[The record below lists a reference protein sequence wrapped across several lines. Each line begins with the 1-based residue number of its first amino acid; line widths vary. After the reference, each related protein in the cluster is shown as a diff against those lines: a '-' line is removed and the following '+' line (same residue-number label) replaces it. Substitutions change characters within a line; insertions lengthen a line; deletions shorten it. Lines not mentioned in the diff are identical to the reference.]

1 MEASEKQAEVGPAG
15 RVPLLSAR
23 GLELTYPDGTQAL
36 RGVDFSISAGEVVA
50 VIGRSG
56 AGKSTLLRCLN
67 ALLKPTAGQVLLR
80 GENVNSSSASQRAV
94 RRQVAMIF
102 QHFGLVPR
110 VSALTNVL
118 IGRGGQVPL
127 WRGLLGCFTPAE
139 RQLALRALERTEILS
154 QWKKRGNELSGGQQQ
169 RVAIARALC
178 QQPLAVLADEP
189 VSSLDPATARIVL
202 DYCVRICREEGIA
215 LVMNLHS
222 VSLAR
227 AYAQRVVAMKD
238 GLILFDGP
246 ASACSDELLRSVYGE
261 EYADM

>member
-1 MEASEKQAEVGPAG
+1 MPAETTAA
-15 RVPLLSAR
+15 PLLAAR
-23 GLELTYPDGTQAL
+23 GLTLTYPDGTQAL
-36 RGVDFSISAGEVVA
+36 RGLDFTLRPGEIVA

-67 ALLKPTAGQVLLR
+67 ALLRPSGGVVELHGQDLNR
-80 GENVNSSSASQRAV
+80 SAASRRAAA
-94 RRQVAMIF
+94 RQVAMIF

-110 VSALTNVL
+110 VSALGNVL
-118 IGRGGQVPL
+118 LGRCGQMPL
-127 WRGLLGCFTPAE
+127 WRGLLGIYSEQE
-139 RQLALRALERTEILS
+139 RQLALRALARTEILP
-154 QWKKRGNELSGGQQQ
+154 QWKKRGSELSGGQQQ

-178 QQPLAVLADEP
+178 QQPLVLLADEP
-189 VSSLDPATARIVL
+189 VSSLDPATARSVL
-202 DYCVRICREEGIA
+202 EYCVSLCREDNIA

-246 ASACSDELLRSVYGE
+246 AAGCTDELLKTVYGE